1 MHMEMNALDDV
12 ESQVLDLANQAIG
25 HQAGGDYRQAVEHWA
40 QAIVLADAG
49 MHDDEIRYWLRSGIA
64 NAHYQLGQDAAC
76 IDAAREARAWSR
88 HQQAPLAALL
98 LGQAL
103 YRSGRVQAAL
113 EALEEARG
121 MIGAEFF
128 DALDDAHR
136 DAIAELM
143 LARAA

>member
-1 MHMEMNALDDV
+1 MHMEMNVLDDV

-25 HQAGGDYRQAVEHWA
+25 HQAGGDYRQAAQHWA
-40 QAIVLADAG
+40 QAIALADTG

-64 NAHYQLGQDAAC
+64 DAHYQLGQDEAC
-76 IDAAREARAWSR
+76 IAAAREARAWCR
-88 HQQAPLAALL
+88 HNQAPLAALL

-121 MIGAEFF
+121 MIGAEFLEAI
-128 DALDDAHR
+128 DHSHR

>member
-25 HQAGGDYRQAVEHWA
+25 HQAGGDYRQAAQRWA
-40 QAIVLADAG
+40 QAIALADTG

-64 NAHYQLGQDAAC
+64 DAHYRLGQDEAC
-76 IDAAREARAWSR
+76 IAAAREARDWCR
-88 HQQAPLAALL
+88 HHQAPLAALL

-113 EALEEARG
+113 EALEEARS
-121 MIGAEFF
+121 MIGAEFL
-128 DALDDAHR
+128 DAIDHVHR

-143 LARAA
+143 TARAA